1 MHKEEILGVK
11 AESSSKIEILEESN
25 YIILHPD
32 FMKATFNKIHNLR
45 FGPLESIY
53 SFCDGYMIFEKK
65 DDRFSSEWGFI
76 DINGNI
82 YIYEIPNLQYISH
95 GFFSYKIGKY
105 LRFINS
111 NKKMI
116 NSPENIVDCGYF
128 NDGVIPVKISRD
140 TARFYVEPYDGR
152 QFYYGKPL
160 PICDTFWI
168 KSDVRYYW
176 VYIDENGNIVK
187 DTEYEFASSFI
198 NGEALVFKNG
208 HWYFINAK
216 FEYLRG
222 FYGDKQEYEQC
233 VSKYFSNIKR
243 ENNISLH
250 NDCSRCVFPI
260 DNETEIPILFKPILN
275 NMIERF
281 SLPKIDKKFYGLMTD
296 YIKIISQKGLF
307 AAQLDTEEILPV
319 QIYPGERIFDE
330 YNGSIVTFKDTPLER
345 VRKLKTEDEF

>member
-25 YIILHPD
+25 YIILHPE
-32 FMKATFNKIHNLR
+32 FMKDTFNKIHNLH

-65 DDRFSSEWGFI
+65 DDRFSTSEWGFI

-128 NDGVIPVKISRD
+128 NEGVIPVKIWFLD
-140 TARFYVEPYDGR
+140 YRFVRLPYTISAWVDAGN
-152 QFYYGKPL
+152 YLCTKD
-160 PICDTFWI
+160 C
-168 KSDVRYYW
+168 YYW
-176 VYIDENGNIVK
+176 VYIDENGNIVNDVK
-187 DTEYEFASSFI
+187 YGFASSFI
-198 NGEALVFKNG
+198 NGEALVFENG
-208 HWYFINAK
+208 WWHFINTK

-222 FYGDKQEYEQC
+222 FYGDKLEHEQRI
-233 VSKYFSNIKR
+233 SKYFSNIKR

-307 AAQLDTEEILPV
+307 AVQLDTEEILPV
-319 QIYPGERIFDE
+319 QIYSGERIFDE

>member
-111 NKKMI
+111 NKKM
-116 NSPENIVDCGYF
+116 
-128 NDGVIPVKISRD
+128 
-140 TARFYVEPYDGR
+140 
-152 QFYYGKPL
+152 
-160 PICDTFWI
+160 
-168 KSDVRYYW
+168 
-176 VYIDENGNIVK
+176 
-187 DTEYEFASSFI
+187 
-198 NGEALVFKNG
+198 
-208 HWYFINAK
+208 
-216 FEYLRG
+216 
-222 FYGDKQEYEQC
+222 
-233 VSKYFSNIKR
+233 
-243 ENNISLH
+243 
-250 NDCSRCVFPI
+250 
-260 DNETEIPILFKPILN
+260 
-275 NMIERF
+275 
-281 SLPKIDKKFYGLMTD
+281 GL
-296 YIKIISQKGLF
+296 
-307 AAQLDTEEILPV
+307 
-319 QIYPGERIFDE
+319 
-330 YNGSIVTFKDTPLER
+330 
-345 VRKLKTEDEF
+345 